1 MCWIYVA
8 FLLRN
13 RNLCKCDSK
22 KSYLTWKSY
31 TDEKVLNSKEQCW
44 IFSNRLKNI
53 PRNLGRIDFENENVH
68 NASEELRITMKN
80 PISRASLDQGELM
93 QTLLLN
99 RVKVGKFI
107 LAFSS
112 RKSLMFQR
120 VWKVVWDIYLLKLD
134 ISPNK
139 FVPQNL

>member
-1 MCWIYVA
+1 MKIPVSEA
-8 FLLRN
+8 F
-13 RNLCKCDSK
+13 
-22 KSYLTWKSY
+22 
-31 TDEKVLNSKEQCW
+31 
-44 IFSNRLKNI
+44 F
-53 PRNLGRIDFENENVH
+53 
-68 NASEELRITMKN
+68 
-80 PISRASLDQGELM
+80 DQGELL

-134 ISPNK
+134 ISSNK
-139 FVPQNL
+139 FVPQNLLPTANNQLLSLKNVGALRPSKK

>member
-22 KSYLTWKSY
+22 KKLSHL
-31 TDEKVLNSKEQCW
+31 EVLCWWESFNAKEQCW
-44 IFSNRLKNI
+44 IFSNRSKNI
-53 PRNLGRIDFENENVH
+53 PQNLGRIDFENENVH

-80 PISRASLDQGELM
+80 PISKASLDQGELM

-112 RKSLMFQR
+112 RKSLMFQM